1 LNHRLNTL
9 LQSAHLEF
17 LYDSSKVD
25 KTVWDTLTSFFS
37 PSQMRIL
44 SSYDDINID
53 ERFLYAGNENLHSVR
68 LYEVN
73 QEYIDQIFQ
82 LFSNNNQV
90 KCLYVE
96 EKREYRKRKT
106 LSIVDLLLDDHSHRF
121 VSLFDLS
128 ILSSRTID
136 SFLIEPIIEYCYKYS

>member
-1 LNHRLNTL
+1 
-9 LQSAHLEF
+9 
-17 LYDSSKVD
+17 
-25 KTVWDTLTSFFS
+25 
-37 PSQMRIL
+37 M
-44 SSYDDINID
+44 
-53 ERFLYAGNENLHSVR
+53 
-68 LYEVN
+68 N

-106 LSIVDLLLDDHSHRF
+106 RSIVDLLLDDHSHRF

-136 SFLIEPIIEYCYKYS
+136 NFLIELIIEYCQ